1 MLRAVIALV
10 LGLAVTAGAY
20 MGAQALQEDVEAR
33 IFEEQV
39 DRVGKVAI
47 SRLAHVVD
55 PVETFGLFAARR
67 EVNAATFQPELQAR
81 SDTAD
86 ALRAMLWLPV
96 VKERELFEKQVQR
109 YFQGFEIREQTPEGV
124 VQTAGPA
131 TAWVPILL
139 VQPEHGNDVVRG
151 LDIGNLGPLAQTM
164 QQTYMKS
171 RPVASVPFEFTGIDE
186 PLILVL
192 YYVPD
197 PEGFAGALIQPDL
210 LVDHALDGRPTGLVA
225 RLTDQTSGQVVL
237 EETGFVEE
245 GSKRFPL
252 AMGSRTY
259 ALDVAAA
266 ADYQPTQVQLALP
279 AGLAGGGVTVLMLA
293 LSLLGGGKPA
303 ES

>member
-10 LGLAVTAGAY
+10 LGLAVTAGAT
-20 MGAQALQEDVEAR
+20 MGAQVLQEDVEAR
-33 IFEEQV
+33 IFDEQV
-39 DRVGKVAI
+39 ERVGLVAV
-47 SRLAHVVD
+47 SRMAHVVD

-67 EVNAATFQPELQAR
+67 EVNAATFQPELKAR

-139 VQPEHGNDVVRG
+139 VQPEHGNDVLRG

-164 QQTYMKS
+164 QQTYMKAA
-171 RPVASVPFEFTGIDE
+171 PVTSVPFEFTGVEE

-192 YYVPD
+192 YYVPE
-197 PEGFAGALIQPDL
+197 PEGFAGALIQPDVL
-210 LVDHALDGRPTGLVA
+210 LNTALEGRPAGLVA
-225 RLTDQTSGQVVL
+225 RLVDQTSGQVVT
-237 EETGFVEE
+237 EEPGFVEE
-245 GSKRFPL
+245 HSKRFAL
-252 AMGSRTY
+252 AMGRRTY
-259 ALDVAAA
+259 SLDVAAGP
-266 ADYQPTQVQLALP
+266 DYQPTQVQLALP
-279 AGLAGGGVTVLMLA
+279 AGLAGAGVTVLMLA
-293 LSLLGGGKPA
+293 LALVGGGKPA